1 MLIPCFF
8 FYKADIISNQ
18 CSFPTEIEL
27 SWVLIYFKIQF
38 ILFRT
43 LFPFLIMILSTSI
56 ITLNIYKRRLIF
68 VENEENKRIIQLII
82 TLITMDVIFLLL
94 KLPTLL
100 YIIITNNG
108 TDKIIYSFTY
118 SLCISI
124 GAMYSSFYFVI
135 FLVLNKSYR
144 SFFFVYLNICCR
156 ALSSRIIPVNS

>member
-1 MLIPCFF
+1 
-8 FYKADIISNQ
+8 
-18 CSFPTEIEL
+18 
-27 SWVLIYFKIQF
+27 
-38 ILFRT
+38 

-100 YIIITNNG
+100 YILITNNG

-144 SFFFVYLNICCR
+144 IFFFVYLNICCR